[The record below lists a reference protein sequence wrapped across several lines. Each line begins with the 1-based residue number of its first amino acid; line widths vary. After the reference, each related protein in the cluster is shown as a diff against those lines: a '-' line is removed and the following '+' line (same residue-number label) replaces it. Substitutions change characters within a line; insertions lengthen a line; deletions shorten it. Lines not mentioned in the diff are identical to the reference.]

1 MKRLF
6 SVLLVG
12 LSLGVSAKAAS
23 DLATAPADPAEVEAL
38 YTAAIERRA
47 ADILDSLHLKE
58 PAKANEVKNV
68 IMNHYRALRARDAV
82 IDAYLRAKGEDVE
95 NGGVERNR
103 LYKQLTNPLH
113 ELYVRTLAGYL
124 SPEQVE
130 IVKDLMTY
138 NKVQVT
144 FDAYCEIIPKL
155 SDSEKALITKLL
167 KDAREEAIDG
177 GSATEKHAIFDRYKE
192 KINAQL
198 KSNGHDVDKLFQE
211 WEAKQALASGAGAK
225 PATSN

>member
-1 MKRLF
+1 
-6 SVLLVG
+6 
-12 LSLGVSAKAAS
+12 
-23 DLATAPADPAEVEAL
+23 
-38 YTAAIERRA
+38 
-47 ADILDSLHLKE
+47 
-58 PAKANEVKNV
+58 
-68 IMNHYRALRARDAV
+68 
-82 IDAYLRAKGEDVE
+82 
-95 NGGVERNR
+95 
-103 LYKQLTNPLH
+103 
-113 ELYVRTLAGYL
+113 
-124 SPEQVE
+124 VE